1 MEIFIARQPIFNM
14 NESLY
19 GYELLYRNGEGNY
32 FPEVDA
38 DMATI
43 DVLTHSFLT
52 IGINEIAGD
61 KLCFINFTEN
71 LLDKEVL
78 KKFPANRIV
87 VEILENITI
96 TPHLIEQIR
105 QIKAMGFLLALDDFV
120 LKKNVLYYDKLFKLI
135 NFIKIDFLS
144 TTEEERKTVEKMVK
158 NKFPN
163 IVLLAEKVET
173 RADFYEAKAA
183 GYKLFQGYFFAKP
196 EIIKATDI
204 PANLMQYIKLINLL
218 RKDEASLDEIAL
230 EIERDVSLTFKVLKM
245 VNSPVARSRS
255 KIRSIKQGVLMLGL
269 EEINHWLHVLLLRE
283 IHQSY
288 NGDGL
293 AIVEASLFRAKFCE
307 LLAKKK
313 CLTNSSEYL
322 LVGMFSLMDTILHKK
337 MEQLVKELPLSDD
350 VAGTLVGSNTEMK
363 PFLDLTI
370 AYDEVRWD
378 DMHDGAINL
387 NIDFSTLNNFYK
399 EARKW
404 ATDIV
409 SQ

>member
-19 GYELLYRNGEGNY
+19 GYELLYRKNEDNS

-87 VEILENITI
+87 VEILEDITI

-120 LKKNVLYYDKLFKLI
+120 FKKNVLYYDELFKLI
-135 NFIKIDFLS
+135 NFIKIDFLA
-144 TTEEERKTVEKMVK
+144 TTEEERKTVEKIVK

-204 PANLMQYIKLINLL
+204 PANLVQYIKLINLL
-218 RKDEASLDEIAL
+218 RKDEASMDEIAL

-255 KIRSIKQGVLMLGL
+255 KVRSIKQGVLMLGL

-283 IHQSY
+283 VHQ
-288 NGDGL
+288 NDKGDGL
-293 AIVEASLFRAKFCE
+293 AIVESSLFRAKFCE

-313 CLTNSSEYL
+313 NLANSSEHL

-337 MEQLVKELPLSDD
+337 MDQLVKELPLSDD
-350 VAGTLVGSNTEMK
+350 VAATLVGSMTEMK

-370 AYDEVRWD
+370 AYDEVRWSE
-378 DMHDGAINL
+378 MLEGAHKL
-387 NIDFSTLNNFYK
+387 EIDFPTLNTFYK

>member
-1 MEIFIARQPIFNM
+1 MEIFIARQPIFNI

-19 GYELLYRNGEGNY
+19 GYELLYRNNEGNS
-32 FPEVDA
+32 FPDVDA

-87 VEILENITI
+87 VEILEDIVI

-120 LKKNVLYYDKLFKLI
+120 LKQNVLYYDELFSLVS
-135 NFIKIDFLS
+135 FIKIDFLA
-144 TTEEERKTVEKMVK
+144 TTVEERKSVEKIVK
-158 NKFPN
+158 NNFPN

-173 RADFYEAKAA
+173 RVDFYEAKAA

-204 PANLMQYIKLINLL
+204 PANLVQYIKLINLL
-218 RKDEASLDEIAL
+218 RKEEASMDEIAL

-255 KIRSIKQGVLMLGL
+255 KVRSIKQGVLMLGL
-269 EEINHWLHVLLLRE
+269 EEINHWLHVLMLRE
-283 IHQSY
+283 VHQSY
-288 NGDGL
+288 NGNGL
-293 AIVEASLFRAKFCE
+293 ALVEASLFRAKFCE

-313 CLTNSSEYL
+313 NLANSSEYL

-337 MEQLVKELPLSDD
+337 MNKLVKELPLSDD
-350 VAGTLVGSNTEMK
+350 VAATLVGSLTEMK

-370 AYDEVRWD
+370 AYDEVRWNE
-378 DMHDGAINL
+378 MLEGAQML
-387 NIDFSTLNNFYK
+387 EIDFPTLNNFYK

-404 ATDIV
+404 ATGIV

>member
-19 GYELLYRNGEGNY
+19 GYELLYRNNEDNS

-43 DVLTHSFLT
+43 DVLTHAFLT

-87 VEILENITI
+87 VEILENIII
-96 TPHLIEQIR
+96 TPHIIEQIR

-120 LKKNVLYYDKLFKLI
+120 LKQNVLYYDELFSLVSY
-135 NFIKIDFLS
+135 IKIDFLA
-144 TTEEERKTVEKMVK
+144 TTVEERKAVEKIVK
-158 NKFPN
+158 NNYPSV
-163 IVLLAEKVET
+163 VLLAEKVET
-173 RADFYEAKAA
+173 RIDFYDAKAA

-204 PANLMQYIKLINLL
+204 PANVAQYIRLINLM
-218 RKDEASLDEIAL
+218 RKEEASMDEIAL

-255 KIRSIKQGVLMLGL
+255 KVRSIKQGVLMLGL

-283 IHQSY
+283 IHKSY
-288 NGDGL
+288 RGNGL

-313 CLTNSSEYL
+313 RLANSSEYL

-337 MEQLVKELPLSDD
+337 MDQLVRELPFSDD
-350 VAGTLVGSNTEMK
+350 VASTLVGSNTEMR
-363 PFLDLTI
+363 PYLDLTI
-370 AYDEVRWD
+370 AYDEVRWNE
-378 DMHDGAINL
+378 MLEGAQKL
-387 NIDFSTLNNFYK
+387 EIDFPTLNNFYK

>member
-19 GYELLYRNGEGNY
+19 GYELLYRNNEDNS
-32 FPEVDA
+32 FPDVDA

-71 LLDKEVL
+71 LLDKAVL
-78 KKFPANRIV
+78 RKFPSNRIV

-96 TPHLIEQIR
+96 TPRLIKQIR

-120 LKKNVLYYDKLFKLI
+120 LKQNVDYYDELFSLVS
-135 NFIKIDFLS
+135 FIKIDFLA
-144 TTEEERKTVEKMVK
+144 TTVEERKSVEKIVQT
-158 NKFPN
+158 NYPN

-173 RADFYEAKAA
+173 REDFYEAKSA

-204 PANLMQYIKLINLL
+204 PANVVQYIRLINLL
-218 RKDEASLDEIAL
+218 RKEEASMDEIAL

-245 VNSPVARSRS
+245 VNSPVARPRS
-255 KIRSIKQGVLMLGL
+255 KVRSIKQGVLMLGL

-283 IHQSY
+283 VHQNY
-288 NGDGL
+288 KGDGL

-307 LLAKKK
+307 LLAKQKN
-313 CLTNSSEYL
+313 LTNSSEYL

-337 MEQLVKELPLSDD
+337 MDQLVKELPLSDD
-350 VAGTLVGSNTEMK
+350 VAATLVGSSTEMT

-370 AYDEVRWD
+370 AYDEVRWN
-378 DMHDGAINL
+378 DMLEGANNL
-387 NIDFSTLNNFYK
+387 EIDFPSLNNFYK

-409 SQ
+409 TQ

>member
-350 VAGTLVGSNTEMK
+350 VAATLVGSNTEMK